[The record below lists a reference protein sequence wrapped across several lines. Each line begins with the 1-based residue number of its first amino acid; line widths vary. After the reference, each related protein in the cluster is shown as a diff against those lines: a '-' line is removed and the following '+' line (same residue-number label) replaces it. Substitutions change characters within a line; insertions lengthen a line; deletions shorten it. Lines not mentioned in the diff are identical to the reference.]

1 MEINFDS
8 SNLPTGSYKD
18 ILMRCINT
26 VNQKDIENICVQD
39 YWKYMIKCTC
49 NNLVGG
55 TEYKITFITRKQNW
69 DDAIFENIAR
79 QSTGKI
85 FFLHI

>member
-1 MEINFDS
+1 
-8 SNLPTGSYKD
+8 
-18 ILMRCINT
+18 MRCINT

-39 YWKYMIKCTC
+39 SWKYMVKCTC
-49 NNLVGG
+49 NNLIGG

-85 FFLHI
+85 FFCIYNLNKIGYLIILFII